1 MDYQKIIKETL
12 SPKRYE
18 HSVRVAD
25 VAEKLAA
32 EHHLDIKNA
41 RIAGLMHDYCKE
53 LPKEEQV
60 QIAIAA
66 HLLTSRQDLLMPQ
79 ILHGPVAA
87 HVLCAEGLIKDV
99 DILQAIRYHTVGH
112 PDMDDLAKVVFIA
125 DYIEPGRK
133 TPNIDDLYD
142 LAKMDLDI
150 CVVEIIDRTMAYL
163 VTGKKIIHED
173 MIRLRNH
180 LLSKE

>member
-1 MDYQKIIKETL
+1 MTDLEKI
-12 SPKRYE
+12 
-18 HSVRVAD
+18 
-25 VAEKLAA
+25 
-32 EHHLDIKNA
+32 
-41 RIAGLMHDYCKE
+41 
-53 LPKEEQV
+53 
-60 QIAIAA
+60 
-66 HLLTSRQDLLMPQ
+66 
-79 ILHGPVAA
+79 
-87 HVLCAEGLIKDV
+87 
-99 DILQAIRYHTVGH
+99 
-112 PDMDDLAKVVFIA
+112 VFCA

-173 MIRLRNH
+173 MIRLRNQ